1 MKVLEINNN
10 HGWYV
15 LNGQSNPIIDINK
28 DDILKLLDVL
38 YSNEKIIMD
47 SIDDGHSI
55 LNEAEK
61 VIYENIYKY
70 FIEFNNK
77 KSTLKSEIEN
87 EFSEITKLIEND
99 ENQEE

>member
-38 YSNEKIIMD
+38 YSNEEIIMD
-47 SIDDGHSI
+47 LIDDGHSI

-77 KSTLKSEIEN
+77 KNTLKSEIEN

-99 ENQEE
+99 GKQEE

>member
-38 YSNEKIIMD
+38 YSNEEIIMD

-77 KSTLKSEIEN
+77 KNTLKSEIEN

-99 ENQEE
+99 ENQEQ

>member
-1 MKVLEINNN
+1 MKFLEINNN

-15 LNGQSNPIIDINK
+15 LNKQSNPIIDINK

-38 YSNEKIIMD
+38 YSNEEIIMD
-47 SIDDGHSI
+47 SIDDKHSI

-70 FIEFNNK
+70 FIEFISK
-77 KSTLKSEIEN
+77 KVTLKNEIEN
-87 EFSEITKLIEND
+87 EFSEIIKLI
-99 ENQEE
+99 

>member
-38 YSNEKIIMD
+38 YSNEEIIMD

-70 FIEFNNK
+70 FIEFKNK